1 MPSANVRPEPR
12 HSDQVIPL
20 LVEEVDG
27 LELGVLVV
35 KPGVERFE
43 GLAVDS
49 RCVTEGDLFV
59 AVGRGESYVGDAL
72 ENGAAGTLVP
82 RDSFGAMAALGA
94 AVRAR
99 SAARVVGITG
109 STGKTSTKDILGA
122 LCRPHA
128 RTVAA
133 EESYNNEIGV
143 PLTLA
148 RIEQDTE
155 IVVLEMAMRGVGQI
169 ADLSEMAQ
177 PEVGVI
183 TSIGPAHLELLG
195 TVEEIARA
203 KAELLAHLPP
213 GGTAVVP
220 ADERLLDQHL
230 RPDLHVTRFG
240 EGGDIVLLDFQPSK
254 NRAALTVD
262 VSGRTLDLEFN
273 FTARHNAVNSLAAIG
288 AYDALGLPLEKLQ
301 AGALD
306 VVLSRWREEEIEL
319 PGGTL
324 LLNDCY
330 NANPMSMHA
339 ALVHLKERA
348 GDRTR
353 IAVLGEMAELGPEG
367 PAYHVAV
374 GEAAAR
380 TGVDVLI
387 AVGELGRYYLEG
399 SGKAVDGHWAPDA
412 LQATAIVREHLEAGD
427 CVLVK
432 GSRAVG
438 LEVVGDAL
446 GGAPA

>member
-1 MPSANVRPEPR
+1 M
-12 HSDQVIPL
+12 IPL
-20 LVEEVDG
+20 PVEEVDG
-27 LELGVLVV
+27 LELGVLEV
-35 KPGVERFE
+35 KEGVEWFE

-49 RCVTEGDLFV
+49 RRVVEGDLFV
-59 AVGRGESYVGDAL
+59 AVGLGESYLGDAL

-82 RDSFGAMAALGA
+82 WDSFGAMAALGA
-94 AVRAR
+94 AVRVR
-99 SAARVVGITG
+99 SSAKIVGITG

-148 RIEQDTE
+148 RIEEDTD

-169 ADLSEMAQ
+169 ADLSEMARPQ
-177 PEVGVI
+177 VGVI

-195 TVEEIARA
+195 TVEEIAKA

-213 GGTAVVP
+213 DGAAVIP
-220 ADERLLDQHL
+220 ADERLLDRHL
-230 RPDLHVTRFG
+230 RPDLRVTRFG
-240 EGGDIVLLDFQPSK
+240 TGGDIVLRDFQPSK
-254 NRAALTVD
+254 NRSALTVD
-262 VSGRTLDLEFN
+262 AYGRSLNLEFN
-273 FTARHNAVNSLAAIG
+273 FTARHNAVNALAAIG
-288 AYDALGLPLEKLQ
+288 AYHALGLPLENLQ

-367 PAYHVAV
+367 PAYHVAI

-380 TGVDVLI
+380 TGVNVLI

-399 SGKAVDGHWAPDA
+399 SGEAVDGYWVSDA
-412 LQATAIVREHLEAGD
+412 VQAIAIVRERIEAGD